1 MVKNPFQK
9 DGLCSKTSDYWKSWD
24 FGKIES
30 RNRNSLLVRYCTK
43 NQWAQ
48 VPGRNKTLAKKGCKS
63 LPIAGSPDKQIITAT
78 FCITL
83 TGEFLPI
90 QLIYGGKTK
99 KSIPAVSFPSDF
111 VISANEKHYSNER
124 EALNMLENVIIPHV
138 EKQRVSLNLDFDHPA
153 LLNHACL

>member
-1 MVKNPFQK
+1 MMVRQ
-9 DGLCSKTSDYWKSWD
+9 
-24 FGKIES
+24 
-30 RNRNSLLVRYCTK
+30 
-43 NQWAQ
+43 
-48 VPGRNKTLAKKGCKS
+48 
-63 LPIAGSPDKQIITAT
+63 
-78 FCITL
+78 
-83 TGEFLPI
+83 
-90 QLIYGGKTK
+90 K